1 MQNID
6 VKGSILR
13 LRELREKLCSNQKDW
28 TEAYEVRDFVVG
40 HMQELHDMICNRNV
54 RRKKLEDKSSFI
66 LEALSA
72 MPNSDSEGD
81 V

>member
-13 LRELREKLCSNQKDW
+13 LQELRDKLCNNQKGRND
-28 TEAYEVRDFVVG
+28 AYEVRDFVVG
-40 HMQELHDMICNRNV
+40 HLQELHDMICNRKV

-66 LEALSA
+66 LESLSA
-72 MPNSDSEGD
+72 MPNSDSKGD
-81 V
+81 I

>member
-13 LRELREKLCSNQKDW
+13 LRELREKLCSDQKDW

-40 HMQELHDMICNRNV
+40 HLQELHDMICNRKV

-66 LEALSA
+66 LESLSA
-72 MPNSDSEGD
+72 MPNSDNEGD